1 MALLTKQ
8 RSEAEE
14 EFSRAFEQA
23 QDDFGVDAE
32 AAHRA
37 AFERFLHVGLPNRRL
52 ESWHYS
58 DLRARLRRAPP
69 LAAAPGPEDVAFARV
84 ECGSRAAPNTLKLVL
99 VDGRPSA
106 ELSDT
111 AIAGLQLRTLAT
123 MPVDDPAW
131 KNIAAIEALT
141 DDPLFDLNGAFA
153 RDGWIIEI
161 APGAQIDQPIELI
174 SLCGATGAQARF
186 ARNFVH
192 VGAGAKVSLLET
204 RAEGVGGFGDSALL
218 LDLEDGA
225 ELDYA
230 CRCTSSA
237 PVEVQSVV
245 ARVGAKARLRAAAL
259 LADAPFLRRQMS
271 VLCQGE
277 YSEVLLAG
285 AALLN
290 QQNHAD
296 TTLAVKHEAAHC
308 LSRETFKYVLDDEAE
323 GVFQGKISVDAQ
335 AQKTDGKM
343 LCRGLVLSDNAS
355 MSAKPELEIFADD
368 VVCGHG
374 ASCAKLDAAQV
385 FYMESRGLP
394 QDEAEAMLIEAFAA
408 ETFDVLQNEFLRDVL
423 LADLSQLLQKGR
435 SL

>member
-1 MALLTKQ
+1 
-8 RSEAEE
+8 
-14 EFSRAFEQA
+14 
-23 QDDFGVDAE
+23 
-32 AAHRA
+32 
-37 AFERFLHVGLPNRRL
+37 
-52 ESWHYS
+52 
-58 DLRARLRRAPP
+58 
-69 LAAAPGPEDVAFARV
+69 
-84 ECGSRAAPNTLKLVL
+84 
-99 VDGRPSA
+99 
-106 ELSDT
+106 
-111 AIAGLQLRTLAT
+111 
-123 MPVDDPAW
+123 
-131 KNIAAIEALT
+131 
-141 DDPLFDLNGAFA
+141 
-153 RDGWIIEI
+153 
-161 APGAQIDQPIELI
+161 
-174 SLCGATGAQARF
+174 
-186 ARNFVH
+186 
-192 VGAGAKVSLLET
+192 
-204 RAEGVGGFGDSALL
+204 
-218 LDLEDGA
+218 
-225 ELDYA
+225 
-230 CRCTSSA
+230 
-237 PVEVQSVV
+237 
-245 ARVGAKARLRAAAL
+245 
-259 LADAPFLRRQMS
+259 

-394 QDEAEAMLIEAFAA
+394 QDEAEAMLIE
-408 ETFDVLQNEFLRDVL
+408 TFDVLQNEFLRDVL